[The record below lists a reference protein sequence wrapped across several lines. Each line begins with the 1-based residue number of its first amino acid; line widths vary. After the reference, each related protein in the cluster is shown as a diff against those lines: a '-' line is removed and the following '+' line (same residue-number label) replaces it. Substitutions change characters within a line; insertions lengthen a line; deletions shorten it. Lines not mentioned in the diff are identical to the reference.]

1 MSMAET
7 TFILNH
13 FYNIFNINQR
23 LDKVEDEDIPGI
35 NKRIDEL
42 EFEGDTNITN
52 INNAIQGL
60 NTDVV
65 SLSNDV
71 GTLKTNVS
79 TLDEEIEIER
89 NKYPIIAKIAKNDIS
104 SERQLIQL
112 IPENIDLT
120 NISDGTLWFIINDSI
135 SDSGKVIAT
144 GIAQY
149 NKTENR
155 FEHIC
160 DVPALNDMAVF
171 DMVILDQCRALF
183 EIPEEVT
190 YYTYASLISDLVNFL
205 YNKVPVKYG
214 GTGLAAVPADH
225 LLIGTPD
232 SADGSGALTTVPVLN
247 ATSAETD
254 SGIVS
259 SEFLNAKLENL
270 DIEAGVK
277 AKYYQNEQG
286 EGILAIETPE
296 VQDSYVRTEPWLY
309 EGRELSEYS
318 WADLQAMCE
327 DGNFKDIRVG
337 DYKTITLT
345 TGEVVQMQIAGI
357 DTYIHQYPEISHHID
372 WISINCLNGSIKW
385 NESEDKNNGSSEK
398 LCPWLSSFL
407 YLHLNEIIYNYLPD
421 DIKTLI
427 VQKISLIEG
436 RYSDSGTLVDSNSI
450 HWEYIG
456 KLWIPSEYEVY
467 GSIVWGTKGYSCG
480 MGVQYPLFAN
490 NLKHRIKYKGSSDLN
505 RCTWWLINPA
515 SGYSTQ
521 CCCVNSGGY
530 PDLHNATADYIS
542 VPLCFRFSGS

>member
-318 WADLQAMCE
+318 WADLQAMCN

-357 DTYIHQYPEISHHID
+357 DTYYRASDTRVPHHID
-372 WISINCLNGSIKW
+372 WISIDCLNDPVQW
-385 NESEDKNNGSSEK
+385 NTTALNNGTSIENS
-398 LCPWLSSFL
+398 PWLSSNL
-407 YLHLNEIIYNYLPD
+407 CNHLNETIYSTIPE
-421 DIKTLI
+421 DIKS
-427 VQKISLIEG
+427 KIIDKNMLIER
-436 RYSDSGTLVDSNSI
+436 RYSENGTLTDSPGWKWGNM
-450 HWEYIG
+450 G
-456 KLWIPSEYEVY
+456 KLWVPSEYEVY
-467 GSIVWGTKGYSCG
+467 GTTVWGTKGWSIG
-480 MGVQYPLFAN
+480 MGIQYPLFMCSS
-490 NLKHRIKYKGSSDLN
+490 KHRVKMTGYGTGT
-505 RCTWWLINPA
+505 RATWWLSTVE
-515 SGYSTQ
+515 SGS
-521 CCCVNSGGY
+521 SS
-530 PDLHNATADYIS
+530 NACTSLIESAPGSANVTNTGIRFT
-542 VPLCFRFSGS
+542 LCFRIAAS